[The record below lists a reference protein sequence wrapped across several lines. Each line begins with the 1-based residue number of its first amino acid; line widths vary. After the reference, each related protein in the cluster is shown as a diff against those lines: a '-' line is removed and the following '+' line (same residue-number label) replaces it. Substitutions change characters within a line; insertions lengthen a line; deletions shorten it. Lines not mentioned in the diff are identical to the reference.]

1 MITFVDKILC
11 NKQYMDIR
19 TTKTLELPKS
29 DVPVRLPAPRQ
40 VVFDP
45 TATLAEVEPKK
56 EDQSH
61 AYNPGIMHTL
71 LADTQEAFTGIPE
84 DFTSGAGLQEAFT
97 KQNRLRGV
105 GLLLILVSIAVII
118 VYLIKH
124 A

>member
-1 MITFVDKILC
+1 
-11 NKQYMDIR
+11 MDIR
-19 TTKTLELPKS
+19 NVKTLELPKS

-40 VVFDP
+40 PVFDP
-45 TATLAEVEPKK
+45 TEIQQPEQPTETL
-56 EDQSH
+56 SH
-61 AYNPGIMHTL
+61 AYDPGLLHTL

-84 DFTSGAGLQEAFT
+84 DFTSGTGLKQAFT

-105 GLLLILVSIAVII
+105 GLLLIMVSIAVSI